1 MDPPLAADVKC
12 VDPQMGLNCALHA
25 INNVLQRMVLTQEQ
39 AHAASK
45 SAGNNRSTYWSD
57 DDVRAMV
64 KRANAVPVQLETKT
78 DSDPE
83 LRRAWMLGALRSK
96 SLVGFI
102 ELSGKHGFAHVHA
115 QLPSGE
121 MVHVKV
127 RMCAS
132 GDLSIPIM
140 VS

>member
-83 LRRAWMLGALRSK
+83 LRRAWMLGALQSK
-96 SLVGFI
+96 GLVGFI
-102 ELSGKHGFAHVHA
+102 ELSGKHWFAHVHA

>member
-1 MDPPLAADVKC
+1 MDPPLAADVRC

-64 KRANAVPVQLETKT
+64 KRANAVPVQLETKK

-83 LRRAWMLGALRSK
+83 LRRAWMLGALQSK

-102 ELSGKHGFAHVHA
+102 ELSGKHWFAHVHA

>member
-12 VDPQMGLNCALHA
+12 VDQQMGLNYALYA
-25 INNVLQRMVLTQEQ
+25 INNVLQRIVLTPEQ

-83 LRRAWMLGALRSK
+83 LRRAWMLGALQSK

-102 ELSGKHGFAHVHA
+102 ELSGKHWFAHVHA

>member
-78 DSDPE
+78 DS
-83 LRRAWMLGALRSK
+83 K

-102 ELSGKHGFAHVHA
+102 ELSGKHWFAHVHA